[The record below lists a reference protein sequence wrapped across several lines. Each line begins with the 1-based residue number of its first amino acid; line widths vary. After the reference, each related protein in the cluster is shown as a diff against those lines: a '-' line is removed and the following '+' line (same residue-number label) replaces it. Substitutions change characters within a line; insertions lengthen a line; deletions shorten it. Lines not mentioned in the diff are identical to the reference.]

1 MSTQDTDS
9 SSASTQEHGAA
20 GSDRSTPTNGPVV
33 DLSEV
38 TFGYTA
44 TPVVEDVSLTVGPGE
59 YVAIVGPN
67 GSGKSTLMQLM
78 LGLLEPDTGTARLFG
93 ERADDFDDGERIGYV
108 AQHANAAK
116 EMPITVRE
124 VVKMGRFP
132 HVGFGRL
139 RDDDRGVVTGLR
151 DAPLGTVRRVANAVS
166 GRLSS
171 EDWTIVDEALETVG
185 MSAFADRRI
194 TQLSGG
200 QRQRAF
206 IARALA
212 SEADLL
218 VLDEP
223 TVGVDAESVDA
234 FYDLLAALNA
244 EGITVLL
251 IEHDLGAVVEHT
263 DRVVCLNREV
273 YFDGPTE
280 EFVDSDALA
289 RAFGTEARFLT
300 GVDE

>member
-1 MSTQDTDS
+1 MSTPDIDS
-9 SSASTQEHGAA
+9 ARAVDSDEATTAEADPDAAASE
-20 GSDRSTPTNGPVV
+20 PVV
-33 DLSEV
+33 DLADV

-44 TPVVEDVSLTVGPGE
+44 TPVVEDVSLTVDPGE

-78 LGLLEPDTGTARLFG
+78 LGLLAPDAGTARLFG
-93 ERADDFDDGERIGYV
+93 ERAVRFDDGERLGYV
-108 AQHANAAK
+108 AQQASAAK

-139 RDDDRGVVTGLR
+139 
-151 DAPLGTVRRVANAVS
+151 
-166 GRLSS
+166 SS
-171 EDWTIVDEALETVG
+171 EDWALVDDALDTVG
-185 MSAFADRRI
+185 MGAFADRRV
-194 TQLSGG
+194 THLSGG

-244 EGITVLL
+244 EGITVVL
-251 IEHDLGAVVEHT
+251 IEHDLGAVVEHA

-273 YFDGPTE
+273 YFDGPTD

-289 RAFGTEARFLT
+289 RAFGTEARFLAE
-300 GVDE
+300 GDR